1 MNDVMGIVYT
11 SKDNLNLRELTT
23 NRAVAALPVAGRYRI
38 IDFTLSNL
46 VNSGVR
52 NVGVIVQK
60 NYHSLMDHLGS
71 GKEWDL
77 HTRNNGLFI
86 QPPFL
91 TRENAGEYTGI
102 IEALRANFDY
112 LRRSRQQYVIVTNS
126 NYVCNTSFEP
136 MIWSSPVPPTATTA
150 ISRSAR
156 TRPSRT
162 SRSIRTQPTTRT
174 STWTASSSSAR
185 C

>member
-52 NVGVIVQK
+52 NVGVIAQK

-77 HTRNNGLFI
+77 NRKKGGLSI
-86 QPPFL
+86 LPPSL
-91 TRENAGEYTGI
+91 GAPGSMQSNTSK
-102 IEALRANFDY
+102 IEALHGVMDY
-112 LRRSRQQYVIVTNS
+112 IRHCGSKYIIVTEGNIVA
-126 NYVCNTSFEP
+126 NINFNELLDYQHPTYYHGYCGFRWRCHCQPLSF
-136 MIWSSPVPPTATTA
+136 
-150 ISRSAR
+150 
-156 TRPSRT
+156 
-162 SRSIRTQPTTRT
+162 
-174 STWTASSSSAR
+174 R
-185 C
+185 CQLNCRR